1 MAEALLIGKADLQA
15 YTALNANVDSDKI
28 IPFIKI
34 AQDIWVLQYVGTDL
48 MTKIKNDIA
57 ASTLSG
63 NYATLVNTYLKP
75 MLIHFTMVEYLPF
88 AAYSISNKGL
98 YKHSSENA
106 EIVSKEEVDYLIEKE
121 KRIAENYAQRFLDY
135 MIVNQSLFNE
145 YLTNGSGDVFP
156 QHGNYLSNWYL

>member
-15 YTALNANVDSDKI
+15 YTALNGNVDTDKI

-48 MTKIKNDIA
+48 MTKIKSDIA
-57 ASTLSG
+57 AGTLTG

-106 EIVSKEEVDYLIEKE
+106 EIVSKEEVDYLVEKE

-135 MIVNQSLFNE
+135 MVVNQSLFTE

-156 QHGNYLSNWYL
+156 QSGNYLSNWYI

>member
-1 MAEALLIGKADLQA
+1 MAEALLIGKADLQS
-15 YTALNANVDSDKI
+15 YTALNGNVDTDKVVQ
-28 IPFIKI
+28 FIKI
-34 AQDIWVLQYVGTDL
+34 AQDIWILQYTGTDL
-48 MTKIKNDIA
+48 LNKIKTDIS

-63 NYATLVNTYLKP
+63 NYLTLVNVYLKP

-121 KRIAENYAQRFLDY
+121 RRIAENYAQRFLDY
-135 MIVNQSLFNE
+135 MCVNASLFTE
-145 YLTNGSGDVFP
+145 YTSNSSGDVYP
-156 QHGNYLSNWYL
+156 QNGNYLSNWYL

>member
-1 MAEALLIGKADLQA
+1 MAEALLIGKADLQS
-15 YTALNANVDSDKI
+15 YTALNGNVDTDKVVQ
-28 IPFIKI
+28 FIKI

-48 MTKIKNDIA
+48 MTKIKADIV
-57 ASTLSG
+57 ASTLTG

-106 EIVSKEEVDYLIEKE
+106 EIVSKEEVDYLVEKE

-135 MIVNQSLFNE
+135 MCLNEALFPEYQS
-145 YLTNGSGDVFP
+145 NGTGDVYP
-156 QHGNYLSNWYL
+156 QQKNYLSNWYI

>member
-15 YTALNANVDSDKI
+15 YTALNGNVDTDKV

-34 AQDIWVLQYVGTDL
+34 AQDIWILQYVGTDL
-48 MTKIKNDIA
+48 MTKIKTDIA
-57 ASTLSG
+57 ASTLTG

-106 EIVSKEEVDYLIEKE
+106 EIVSKEEVDYLVEKE

-135 MIVNQSLFNE
+135 MIVNQSLFTE
-145 YLTNGSGDVFP
+145 YQTNGSGDVFP
-156 QHGNYLSNWYL
+156 QSGNYLSNWYI

>member
-1 MAEALLIGKADLQA
+1 MAEALLIGKADLQS
-15 YTALNANVDSDKI
+15 YTALNGNVDTDKI
-28 IPFIKI
+28 IQFIKI
-34 AQDIWVLQYVGTDL
+34 SQDIWILQYVGTDL
-48 MTKIKNDIA
+48 MTKIKADIV

-106 EIVSKEEVDYLIEKE
+106 EIVSKEEVDYLVEKE

-135 MIVNQSLFNE
+135 MCVNQSLFTE
-145 YLTNGSGDVFP
+145 YLTNGSCEVFP
-156 QHGNYLSNWYL
+156 QSGNYLSNWYI

>member
-1 MAEALLIGKADLQA
+1 MAEALLIGKTDLQA
-15 YTALNANVDSDKI
+15 YTALNGNVDSDKI

-34 AQDIWVLQYVGTDL
+34 AQDIWLLQYVGTDL
-48 MTKIKNDIA
+48 MTKIKSDIT

-106 EIVSKEEVDYLIEKE
+106 EIVSKEEVDYLVEKE

-135 MIVNQSLFNE
+135 MCVNSSLFTE
-145 YLTNGSGDVFP
+145 YTSNGSGDVFP
-156 QHGNYLSNWYL
+156 QNGNYLSNWYI

>member
-1 MAEALLIGKADLQA
+1 MAEALLVTRQDVVKF
-15 YTALNANVDSDKI
+15 TALNGNVDTDK
-28 IPFIKI
+28 FIQFVKI
-34 AQDIWVLQYVGTDL
+34 AQDTDL
-48 MTKIKNDIA
+48 QNYTGTKLLDKIKADIL
-57 ASTLSG
+57 ASTLTG

-106 EIVSKEEVDYLIEKE
+106 EIVSKEEVDYLVEKE

-135 MIVNQSLFNE
+135 MCDNEALFPE
-145 YLTNGSGDVFP
+145 YQTNTNGDVVP
-156 QHGNYLSNWYL
+156 QKKNYLSNWYI

>member
-48 MTKIKNDIA
+48 MTKIKSDIA
-57 ASTLSG
+57 ASTLTG

-106 EIVSKEEVDYLIEKE
+106 EIVSKEEVDYLVEKE

-135 MIVNQSLFNE
+135 MCDNEVLFPE
-145 YLTNGSGDVFP
+145 YQTNTNGDVLP
-156 QHGNYLSNWYL
+156 QKKNYLSNWYI

>member
-1 MAEALLIGKADLQA
+1 MAEALLIGKADLQS
-15 YTALNANVDSDKI
+15 YTALNGNVDTDKVI
-28 IPFIKI
+28 QFIKI

-48 MTKIKNDIA
+48 MTKIKADITA
-57 ASTLSG
+57 GTLTG

-98 YKHSSENA
+98 YKHSSENS

-135 MIVNQSLFNE
+135 MCVNQSLFTE
-145 YLTNGSGDVFP
+145 YLKN
-156 QHGNYLSNWYL
+156 

>member
-1 MAEALLIGKADLQA
+1 MAEALLIGKADLQS
-15 YTALNANVDSDKI
+15 YTALNGNVDTDKI
-28 IPFIKI
+28 VQFIKI

-48 MTKIKNDIA
+48 MTKIKADIV

-106 EIVSKEEVDYLIEKE
+106 EIVSKEEVDYLVEKE

-135 MIVNQSLFNE
+135 MCLNEALFPEYQS
-145 YLTNGSGDVFP
+145 NGTGDVYP
-156 QHGNYLSNWYL
+156 QQKNYLSNWYI

>member
-1 MAEALLIGKADLQA
+1 MAEALLIGKSDLQA
-15 YTALNANVDSDKI
+15 YTALNGNVDTDKVLQ
-28 IPFIKI
+28 FIKI

-48 MTKIKNDIA
+48 MTKIKSDIV
-57 ASTLSG
+57 ASTLTG

-106 EIVSKEEVDYLIEKE
+106 EIVSKEEVDYLVEKE
-121 KRIAENYAQRFLDY
+121 RRIAENYAQRFLDY
-135 MIVNQSLFNE
+135 MCVNQSLFAE
-145 YLTNGSGDVFP
+145 YTSNSTGDVYP

>member
-15 YTALNANVDSDKI
+15 YTALNGNVDTDKV

-34 AQDIWVLQYVGTDL
+34 AQDIWILQYVGTDL
-48 MTKIKNDIA
+48 MTKIKTDIA

-106 EIVSKEEVDYLIEKE
+106 EIVSKEEVDYLVEKE

-135 MIVNQSLFNE
+135 MVVNQSLFTE
-145 YLTNGSGDVFP
+145 YQTNGSGDVFP
-156 QHGNYLSNWYL
+156 QSGNYLSNWYI

>member
-48 MTKIKNDIA
+48 MTKIKSDIS
-57 ASTLSG
+57 ASTLTG

-106 EIVSKEEVDYLIEKE
+106 EIVSKEEVDYLVEKE

-135 MIVNQSLFNE
+135 MCDNEALFPE
-145 YLTNGSGDVFP
+145 YQTNTNSDVMP
-156 QHGNYLSNWYL
+156 QKKNYLSNWYI

>member
-15 YTALNANVDSDKI
+15 YTALNGNVDTDKI
-28 IPFIKI
+28 VQFIKI

-48 MTKIKNDIA
+48 MTKIKADIV
-57 ASTLSG
+57 ASTLTG

-88 AAYSISNKGL
+88 AAYSISNKGI

-106 EIVSKEEVDYLIEKE
+106 EIVSKEEVDYLVEKE

-135 MIVNQSLFNE
+135 MCLNEALFPEYQS
-145 YLTNGSGDVFP
+145 NGTGDVYP
-156 QHGNYLSNWYL
+156 QQKNYLSNWYI

>member
-1 MAEALLIGKADLQA
+1 MAEALLIGKADLQS
-15 YTALNANVDSDKI
+15 YTALNGNVDTDKI
-28 IPFIKI
+28 VQFIKI

-48 MTKIKNDIA
+48 MTKIKADIV
-57 ASTLSG
+57 ASTLTG

-106 EIVSKEEVDYLIEKE
+106 EIVSKEEVDYLVEKE

-135 MIVNQSLFNE
+135 MCLNEALFPEYQS
-145 YLTNGSGDVFP
+145 NGTGDVYP
-156 QHGNYLSNWYL
+156 QQKNYLSNWYI

>member
-15 YTALNANVDSDKI
+15 YTALNGNVDTDKV

-34 AQDIWVLQYVGTDL
+34 AQDIWLLQYVGTDL
-48 MTKIKNDIA
+48 LTKIKSDIT

-135 MIVNQSLFNE
+135 MVVNSSLFTE
-145 YLTNGSGDVFP
+145 YTSNGSGDVFP
-156 QHGNYLSNWYL
+156 QNGNYLSNWYL

>member
-1 MAEALLIGKADLQA
+1 MAEALLIGKADLQS
-15 YTALNANVDSDKI
+15 YTALNGNVDTDKVVQ
-28 IPFIKI
+28 FIKI

-48 MTKIKNDIA
+48 MTKIKADIV
-57 ASTLSG
+57 ASTLTG

-88 AAYSISNKGL
+88 AAYSISNKGI

-106 EIVSKEEVDYLIEKE
+106 EIVSKEEVDYLVEKE

-135 MIVNQSLFNE
+135 MCLNEALFPEYQS
-145 YLTNGSGDVFP
+145 NGTGDVYP
-156 QHGNYLSNWYL
+156 QQKNYLSNWYI

>member
-1 MAEALLIGKADLQA
+1 MAEALLIGKSDLQA
-15 YTALNANVDSDKI
+15 YTALNGNVDTDKVLQS
-28 IPFIKI
+28 IKI

-48 MTKIKNDIA
+48 MNKIKTDIV

-135 MIVNQSLFNE
+135 MVVNQSLFPE
-145 YLTNGSGDVFP
+145 YSTNGSGDVFP
-156 QHGNYLSNWYL
+156 QHVNYLSNWHI